1 MELYFLRHGQSVPRS
16 EWDGEDASRPL
27 TEAGI
32 SSLAH
37 AAWTLARLK
46 VEPDVLITS
55 PMERAQR
62 TAEIVAPALGLE
74 GKLSTA
80 SSLGRGFSMKD
91 LRRLLREH
99 ARAEA
104 VMLVGHN
111 PEFTTVIHKLTG
123 AHVVLSKGGLARV
136 HLSARKSRSAEL
148 VWLLQAHEL
157 VSLAQNHAPPNG
169 LAPQEEGDEPAQ
181 D

>member
-46 VEPDVLITS
+46 VEPDMLITS

-80 SSLGRGFSMKD
+80 SCLGRGFGMKD
-91 LRRLLREH
+91 LRHLLREH
-99 ARAEA
+99 SRAGCI
-104 VMLVGHN
+104 MLVGHN
-111 PEFTTVIHKLTG
+111 PEFATIIHKLTG

-148 VWLLQAHEL
+148 VWLLQAREL
-157 VSLAQNHAPPNG
+157 VRLAQNQAPSNG
-169 LAPQEEGDEPAQ
+169 TTAQEETGEPAQ
-181 D
+181 S